1 LRKQSCHGYEIRKQ
15 DHKQKKGMNIL
26 RKISKR
32 KNDSTGESFCLF
44 SKEDAAE
51 NISRFNLAEKD

>member
-1 LRKQSCHGYEIRKQ
+1 
-15 DHKQKKGMNIL
+15 MNIF

-44 SKEDAAE
+44 SKEGAAE
-51 NISRFNLAEKD
+51 NISGFNLAEKD